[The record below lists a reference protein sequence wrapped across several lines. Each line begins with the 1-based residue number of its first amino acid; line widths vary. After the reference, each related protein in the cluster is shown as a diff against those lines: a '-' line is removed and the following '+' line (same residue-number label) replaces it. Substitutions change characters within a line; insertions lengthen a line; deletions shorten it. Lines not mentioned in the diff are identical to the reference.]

1 MYSNGKGAGRT
12 MSKTWVI
19 WSLLFISAGG
29 IGIGVIFYEK
39 GLEEKKSAR
48 YRSQYNESAEDKYL
62 DLYEQWHK
70 LSPEEQ
76 LESPWGFG
84 KYAVS
89 EIRAQLKREQVS
101 RLRANIADL
110 ATGVKKP
117 HILADILY
125 GKNWRL
131 EVARYRKK
139 KELRDGIMA
148 TSTISIMAGFLIA
161 AGYSSRLLVRVV
173 VKKVRGRK
181 HLPQVENETEENDV
195 AVTQE
200 AMSSETQEVAS
211 DEKELSLFE
220 ELGDNARIE
229 FGASVHAQA
238 SATGDEVAPD
248 GCDAGYFESSTSHS
262 QELDSAEF
270 KESFRTQAQDYDRQR
285 GQFESF
291 TEQPSQAATLMS
303 TEPVARNLSD
313 LTHEVS
319 AIREFASQQQDHVR
333 RLQDG
338 YDWSIIKRFCLR
350 VIRCIDNLDDR
361 IRRLSEEAVESQ
373 CLEDVRDELIFA
385 LESSGVEQFEPELG
399 SDYKGQE
406 KYLEAVK
413 DRIETEDADL
423 SGKIA
428 EVVRF
433 GYKYV
438 ISDDEVR
445 FVRSAQVKLYV

>member
-1 MYSNGKGAGRT
+1 
-12 MSKTWVI
+12 MSKTWI
-19 WSLLFISAGG
+19 MWSLLFISAGG
-29 IGIGVIFYEK
+29 IGVGVVFYEK
-39 GLEEKKSAR
+39 GLEEKDSAR
-48 YRSQYNESAEDKYL
+48 YRSQYSESAEDKYL
-62 DLYEQWHK
+62 DLYEEWRQ

-89 EIRAQLKREQVS
+89 EIREQLKREQPS

-110 ATGVKKP
+110 ATGVKKA
-117 HILADILY
+117 HMLADILY

-131 EVARYRKK
+131 EVAKYRKK
-139 KELRDGIMA
+139 KELRDGVMA
-148 TSTISIMAGFLIA
+148 TSTISIMAGLLIA
-161 AGYSSRLLVRVV
+161 AGYLSRLLVLVV
-173 VKKVRGRK
+173 IKKIRGRK
-181 HLPQVENETEENDV
+181 HSSQVESETEEDGV
-195 AVTQE
+195 AVMQE
-200 AMSSETQEVAS
+200 EFSSETQEVAP
-211 DEKELSLFE
+211 DEEEISLFE

-229 FGASVHAQA
+229 FGSGVHVQA
-238 SATGDEVAPD
+238 SAPGEEVEQD
-248 GCDAGYFESSTSHS
+248 GSDAGYFEPGTSHS

-270 KESFRTQAQDYDRQR
+270 KESFRTQAQDYDRER

-291 TEQPSQAATLMS
+291 TENPSQAAALMS

-313 LTHEVS
+313 LTQEVS

-338 YDWSIIKRFCLR
+338 YDWNIIKRFCLR
-350 VIRCIDNLDDR
+350 VIRCIDNLDGR
-361 IRRLSEEAVESQ
+361 ISRLSEEEIEFQ

-413 DRIETEDADL
+413 ERLETEDANL

-433 GYKYV
+433 GYKYI

-445 FVRSAQVKLYV
+445 FVRSAQVKLYA

>member
-1 MYSNGKGAGRT
+1 MYSNGRGAGRT
-12 MSKTWVI
+12 MSKTWTM

-29 IGIGVIFYEK
+29 IGLGVIFYEK
-39 GLEEKKSAR
+39 GLEEKDSDR
-48 YRSQYNESAEDKYL
+48 HRSQYSESTEDKYL
-62 DLYEQWHK
+62 DLYEEWCQ
-70 LSPEEQ
+70 LSPAEQ
-76 LESPWGFG
+76 VESPWGFG

-89 EIRAQLKREQVS
+89 EIQEQLKREQAS
-101 RLRANIADL
+101 RLRVNIADL

-117 HILADILY
+117 HMLADILY

-131 EVARYRKK
+131 EVAKYRKK
-139 KELRDGIMA
+139 KELRDGVMA
-148 TSTISIMAGFLIA
+148 TSTISLLAGLLIA
-161 AGYSSRLLVRVV
+161 SGYSSRLLVRVV

-181 HLPQVENETEENDV
+181 HSSQVENETEEGGI

-200 AMSSETQEVAS
+200 EMSSETQEVAP
-211 DEKELSLFE
+211 DEEEISLFE

-229 FGASVHAQA
+229 FSAGVQVQA
-238 SATGDEVAPD
+238 SGPGEEVEQD
-248 GCDAGYFESSTSHS
+248 GSDAGYFEPSTSHS
-262 QELDSAEF
+262 EEMDSAKF
-270 KESFRTQAQDYDRQR
+270 KESFRTQAEDYDRER

-291 TEQPSQAATLMS
+291 AEHPSQAATLMS

-313 LTHEVS
+313 LTQEVS

-338 YDWSIIKRFCLR
+338 YDWNIIKRFCLR

-361 IRRLSEEAVESQ
+361 INRLTEEEIEFQ
-373 CLEDVRDELIFA
+373 GLEDVRDELIFA

-413 DRIETEDADL
+413 ERLETEDAGL